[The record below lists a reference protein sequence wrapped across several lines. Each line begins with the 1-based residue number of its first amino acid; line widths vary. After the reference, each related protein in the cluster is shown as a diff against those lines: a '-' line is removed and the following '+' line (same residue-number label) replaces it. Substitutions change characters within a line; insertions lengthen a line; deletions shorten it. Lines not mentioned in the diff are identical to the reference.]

1 MSVSLTGADRYIRV
15 RRANGQ
21 ITYGGDQGF
30 FAKETVGRQER
41 KRSSGCGAVAF
52 GDLLLYLAAKKSSCI
67 QSWNKSYVNRILEEK
82 QYVEYAGRV
91 FAHLGFLPKAGY
103 GGLQL
108 AHGFNKAMRR
118 SGSSLRAKWGWSGE
132 KLFSR
137 IMEMLQKD
145 IPVILCIPQMVLPKE
160 KKDSLAFYTK
170 EQGSFCFQ
178 KSASVTAHYVVVTE
192 WITDPADETG
202 YFRIS
207 SWGKEYYVN
216 WKEYEAFMYGHF
228 LGTLLG
234 NILYIR

>member
-1 MSVSLTGADRYIRV
+1 MV
-15 RRANGQ
+15 REKAFFQDYGNAAKGHSRDPLYSANGSS
-21 ITYGGDQGF
+21 QG
-30 FAKETVGRQER
+30 
-41 KRSSGCGAVAF
+41 
-52 GDLLLYLAAKKSSCI
+52 
-67 QSWNKSYVNRILEEK
+67 
-82 QYVEYAGRV
+82 
-91 FAHLGFLPKAGY
+91 
-103 GGLQL
+103 
-108 AHGFNKAMRR
+108 
-118 SGSSLRAKWGWSGE
+118 
-132 KLFSR
+132 
-137 IMEMLQKD
+137 
-145 IPVILCIPQMVLPKE
+145 

-216 WKEYEAFMYGHF
+216 WKEYEALMYGHF